1 MHRTALL
8 RRPPAG
14 RASLRD
20 QSATAH
26 MHIQQL
32 LQVLSKRAANEI
44 MPLIIYVTGMHTG
57 AGAGISHAAAGVARE
72 RRGAETGGPAD

>member
-1 MHRTALL
+1 MALPSCGVRLQGARRCEINL
-8 RRPPAG
+8 R
-14 RASLRD
+14 L
-20 QSATAH
+20 
-26 MHIQQL
+26 HICTQQL

-44 MPLIIYVTGMHTG
+44 IPLIIYVTGMHTG